1 MTAGQSKQVKRL
13 RKVRGRAIEQIGRLR
28 QELRVE
34 IEPGPGIDDDSAADI
49 AADVYERG
57 KVLSQIQILEDKLRA
72 VDHAI
77 SWASRGMYGVC
88 EACGEPIPE
97 ERLEIVPETT
107 LCVACAGK
115 REQRKGSPPKSHGG
129 I

>member
-1 MTAGQSKQVKRL
+1 MTIGQSKQVKRL
-13 RKVRGRAIEQIGRLR
+13 RKVRERAIEQIGRLR

-34 IEPGPGIDDDSAADI
+34 IEPGIDDDSAADI
-49 AADVYERG
+49 AGDVYERG

-77 SWASRGMYGVC
+77 SLASRGMYGVC
-88 EACGEPIPE
+88 EACGNPIPE

-115 REQRKGSPPKSHGG
+115 REQGIGSRTKYRGG

>member
-1 MTAGQSKQVKRL
+1 MAAGQSKQVRRL
-13 RKVRGRAIEQIGRLR
+13 RVVRERTVARIARLK

-34 IEPGPGIDDDSAADI
+34 VEPAPGIDDDSAADI

-72 VDHAI
+72 VDRAI
-77 SWASRGMYGVC
+77 SLASRGMYGVC
-88 EACGEPIPE
+88 EVCGRPIPE

-115 REQRKGSPPKSHGG
+115 REQGIGSRTKYRGG